1 MSPNSFHTKRET
13 TTNGLYHQSP
23 LNINKDSHFI
33 KKSPPSSSSSSSS
46 PLIKPQQQR
55 HPVIIYTHSP
65 KIIHTHPR
73 DFMALVQKLTGLSRS
88 DDDPGPPVN
97 SDAANN
103 NNNNNN
109 NVTIPNNN
117 TSSCCEDDDKNI
129 KGMMNLVNDDND
141 STSVIT
147 DENGGGS
154 SSIGDGQVNSCFVP
168 PTPIFD
174 PPNASCFNNIPFFTP
189 TSMDFLG
196 STAHPPF
203 YSYTDSIFFMP
214 NNTTT
219 TRSSISSST
228 LEGMKEFPEY

>member
-13 TTNGLYHQSP
+13 TTTANGLYH
-23 LNINKDSHFI
+23 LKINKDSHFI

-46 PLIKPQQQR
+46 SLIKPQQQR

-88 DDDPGPPVN
+88 DDDPAPPVN
-97 SDAANN
+97 SDPANN
-103 NNNNNN
+103 NNASSNNNN
-109 NVTIPNNN
+109 MTIPNNN

-129 KGMMNLVNDDND
+129 KGMMNDDNE

-147 DENGGGS
+147 DDNGGGGS

-174 PPNASCFNNIPFFTP
+174 QPNASCFNNIPFFTP

-196 STAHPPF
+196 STAQPPF
-203 YSYTDSIFFMP
+203 YSYTDSMFFMP
-214 NNTTT
+214 NNNTTT

-228 LEGMKEFPEY
+228 LEGMKEFQEY